1 MVCYLFEK
9 DNDFTK
15 IPLDGLVKTL
25 ESVAHY
31 RAVCGAE
38 SSRIR
43 FAHYAASTMR
53 VDLESAWSRITDT
66 DVSRET
72 ILLARNKVLVDSGAK
87 MLQTAHESMQ
97 VALKLLEN

>member
-1 MVCYLFEK
+1 
-9 DNDFTK
+9 
-15 IPLDGLVKTL
+15 
-25 ESVAHY
+25 
-31 RAVCGAE
+31 
-38 SSRIR
+38 
-43 FAHYAASTMR
+43 MR